1 MQKRTSRVQI
11 LITGRF
17 LLGYARRAGRTLP
30 YTTREGDC
38 TAEGTS
44 IRTAEGE
51 DACYDERTEPTPTV
65 YPPVWFP
72 PLDFDSGIIKVGV
85 DGELPSSL
93 DSSY

>member
-1 MQKRTSRVQI
+1 MDAATSAI
-11 LITGRF
+11 CSATHT
-17 LLGYARRAGRTLP
+17 ARRAQAAGHDL
-30 YTTREGDC
+30 EGGC